1 MDATAK
7 GTLLFDTVAAK
18 AVSGVCTFLALF
30 ITGHQ
35 IYSHLRFYTNSDQQR
50 YIVRILFIVPI
61 YAFDSWLSLLFFKES
76 YYIYFNSVRDCY
88 EAFVIY
94 NFLCLLYEYLGGE
107 MAILSEIRGE
117 PIRSSWISCTCCLS
131 GISINISFF
140 RFCKQATLQFCFTKP
155 IVAIITLILQ
165 PLGYYSEGNF
175 RADRGYLY
183 ITVIYNISYTIALYG
198 LLLFYSA
205 TRELLNP
212 YYPVLKFLTVKFI
225 VFLSFWQGVTLAVL
239 EKTGAIRTYHGI
251 QVGTIAAGYQNFII
265 CLEMLVAAI
274 LLRFAFP
281 SSVYRHQRILDK
293 KGQSIALRSIT
304 KNFRQT
310 VNPNDIVQDA
320 IHNFSPAYQHYA
332 SAHAI
337 KEAEF
342 SSGTDEHGTSYQV
355 TIRDSVVKSK
365 DGPISE
371 TTTLLD
377 SDDEI

>member
-1 MDATAK
+1 MNRTTED
-7 GTLLFDTVAAK
+7 TLFFDTAAAK
-18 AVSGVCTFLALF
+18 AVSGLCTFLALF
-30 ITGHQ
+30 TTGHQ
-35 IYSHLRFYTNSDQQR
+35 IYTHLRFYTNSDQQR
-50 YIVRILFIVPI
+50 YIIRILFIVPI

-76 YYIYFNSVRDCY
+76 YYIYFNSIRDCY

-117 PIRSSWISCTCCLS
+117 PIKSSWLSCTCCLS

-155 IVAIITLILQ
+155 IMAIITLVLQ

-183 ITVIYNISYTIALYG
+183 ITVIYNISYTVALYG

-205 TRELLNP
+205 TKELLSP
-212 YYPVLKFLTVKFI
+212 YYPVLKFLTVKFV
-225 VFLSFWQGVTLAVL
+225 VFLSFWQGVALAIL
-239 EKTGAIRTYHGI
+239 EKTGAISTYHGI
-251 QVGTIAAGYQNFII
+251 QAGTIAAGYQNFII
-265 CLEMLVAAI
+265 CFEMLVAAI

-293 KGQSIALRSIT
+293 KGQSIALRSIS

-310 VNPNDIVQDA
+310 VNPNDILQDA
-320 IHNFSPAYQHYA
+320 IHNFSPAYQQYA

-337 KEAEF
+337 KEADT
-342 SSGTDEHGTSYQV
+342 SSATDDQGTSYQV
-355 TIRDSVVKSK
+355 TIRDNDVKK
-365 DGPISE
+365 KHDAVSE

-377 SDDEI
+377 SDDDL